1 MLGQTI
7 RLIIKALIIGVLIN
21 LGIQH
26 ASTTPLPYS
35 ENSALHKQG
44 PEKTPFDTK
53 FHPTGRVEK

>member
-7 RLIIKALIIGVLIN
+7 RLFIKALIIGVLIN

-26 ASTTPLPYS
+26 VSTNPLPYS
-35 ENSALHKQG
+35 ENSALHKQDS
-44 PEKTPFDTK
+44 EQTPFDTE